1 MRDAGSD
8 AVADSGEAW
17 VGAWVNHGCTF
28 LLVGAQTNRLRRL
41 CVKMVEMSMKR
52 VGAFVGTLMVL
63 GLALAACGGAEP
75 RGTVSGTAR
84 VQTGGVEVATVPGH
98 GEVTIRHGGRLVAST
113 KAASGHKFA
122 LSVPPGSY
130 EISLR
135 CPQPVTPI
143 SVAFGVESVHIRVV
157 PNRTSHVDLQCFI
170 TPGVG

>member
-1 MRDAGSD
+1 
-8 AVADSGEAW
+8 
-17 VGAWVNHGCTF
+17 
-28 LLVGAQTNRLRRL
+28 
-41 CVKMVEMSMKR
+41 MVEMSMKR